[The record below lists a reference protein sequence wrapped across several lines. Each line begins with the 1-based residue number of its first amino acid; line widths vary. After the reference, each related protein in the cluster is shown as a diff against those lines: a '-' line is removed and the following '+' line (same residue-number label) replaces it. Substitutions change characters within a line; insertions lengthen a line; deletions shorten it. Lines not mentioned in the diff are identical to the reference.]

1 MQAGIYRQAGL
12 QLHNQIYFELIAF
25 ELCSSKAIFYHS
37 ASPTVNQGT
46 SSQPFCRLILTLLLS
61 SVLR

>member
-25 ELCSSKAIFYHS
+25 ELCSSKAIFLSECAFVVAYCI
-37 ASPTVNQGT
+37 PRNI
-46 SSQPFCRLILTLLLS
+46 QPALLQANSYLA
-61 SVLR
+61 V